1 MKWWVHRLK
10 HLSIWKK
17 QKKTGG
23 KQTSLKLPKCFSPFL
38 LGHLNVKVNLKKAQG
53 EKRVF
58 KCVYRKKVSLTL
70 NNRNRTM
77 KNRTS
82 YDWRKLHVVGCQ
94 RMRMKLTSQEGR
106 SPLCAGNRIFSYF
119 IGEVWVFGKVRRA
132 CIFVARDIW
141 LANSTRMF
149 IRNICSWCYFQT
161 SQWEWPNLFIPLSA
175 CQWFGNSKW

>member
-53 EKRVF
+53 GKRVF

-132 CIFVARDIW
+132 CIFCCTRHMARKFDQ
-141 LANSTRMF
+141 NVHKK
-149 IRNICSWCYFQT
+149 Y
-161 SQWEWPNLFIPLSA
+161 LFMVLFSD
-175 CQWFGNSKW
+175 FTVRVT